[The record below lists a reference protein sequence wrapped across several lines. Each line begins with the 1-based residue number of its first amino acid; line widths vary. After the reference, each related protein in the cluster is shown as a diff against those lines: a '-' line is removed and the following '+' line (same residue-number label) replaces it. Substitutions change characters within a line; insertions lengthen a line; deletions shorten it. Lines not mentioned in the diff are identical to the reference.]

1 MSHKCSHYSILALK
15 IEEFEKS
22 ELSIRL
28 ADKMDKMERTWEWLS
43 IRNFNIKPYLSGV
56 MLYLIWKMEDL
67 VERVNNAHFLVE
79 ILVKVLCKVF
89 YALIVGI
96 VAYFLTRD
104 TGDYYAEFDMLPYVQ
119 SNMPPPIYYKWAQ
132 FLIVW
137 GVLLL

>member
-1 MSHKCSHYSILALK
+1 M

-28 ADKMDKMERTWEWLS
+28 ADKMDKMERTWQWLS
-43 IRNFNIKPYLSGV
+43 TRNMNIK
-56 MLYLIWKMEDL
+56 LYLIDVMLFLIQKVEDL
-67 VERVNNAHFLVE
+67 LERVNNAHFLVE
-79 ILVKVLCKVF
+79 IMVKVLCKVF

-96 VAYFLTRD
+96 VAYFLTRE

-137 GVLLL
+137 GILLL

>member
-1 MSHKCSHYSILALK
+1 M
-15 IEEFEKS
+15 IERS
-22 ELSIRL
+22 
-28 ADKMDKMERTWEWLS
+28 WLS
-43 IRNFNIKPYLSGV
+43 TRNINPYLNCANKIIRKKAEN
-56 MLYLIWKMEDL
+56 LL
-67 VERVNNAHFLVE
+67 ERFNNAHFLVR
-79 ILVKVLCKVF
+79 ILYKVF

-104 TGDYYAEFDMLPYVQ
+104 TGDYYAEFDMLPYDQ

>member
-1 MSHKCSHYSILALK
+1 M

-43 IRNFNIKPYLSGV
+43 IRNINIKSYLKCV
-56 MLYLIWKMEDL
+56 MQFLIQKVEDL
-67 VERVNNAHFLVE
+67 LERVNDAHYLVGF
-79 ILVKVLCKVF
+79 LVKVLCKVF

-96 VAYFLTRD
+96 VAYFLTRE
-104 TGDYYAEFDMLPYVQ
+104 TGDYYAEYDMLPYEQ
-119 SNMPPPIYYKWAQ
+119 SNMVPPIYYKWAQ

-137 GVLLL
+137 GILLL

>member
-1 MSHKCSHYSILALK
+1 MM

-22 ELSIRL
+22 ELSIHL
-28 ADKMDKMERTWEWLS
+28 ADMMDKMERTWEWLS
-43 IRNFNIKPYLSGV
+43 IRNINIKANLHSV
-56 MLYLIWKMEDL
+56 MRSLITEVEDL
-67 VERVNNAHFLVE
+67 LERVNNAHFLVE

-104 TGDYYAEFDMLPYVQ
+104 TGDYYAEFDMLPYDQ

>member
-1 MSHKCSHYSILALK
+1 MM

-28 ADKMDKMERTWEWLS
+28 ADMMDKIERTWEWLS
-43 IRNFNIKPYLSGV
+43 IRNINIKSYMNCV
-56 MLYLIWKMEDL
+56 MLFMIQKVEDML
-67 VERVNNAHFLVE
+67 ERVNNAHYLVGFLV
-79 ILVKVLCKVF
+79 LVLYKVF

-96 VAYFLTRD
+96 VAYFLTRE
-104 TGDYYAEFDMLPYVQ
+104 TGDYYAEFDMLHYDK

>member
-1 MSHKCSHYSILALK
+1 M

-43 IRNFNIKPYLSGV
+43 IRNINIKSYLKCV
-56 MLYLIWKMEDL
+56 MQFLIEKVEDL
-67 VERVNNAHFLVE
+67 LERVNNAHFFVGF
-79 ILVKVLCKVF
+79 LVKVLCKVF

-96 VAYFLTRD
+96 VAYFLTRE

>member
-1 MSHKCSHYSILALK
+1 M

-43 IRNFNIKPYLSGV
+43 IRNINIKSHLKCV
-56 MLYLIWKMEDL
+56 MLFMIQKGEDL
-67 VERVNNAHFLVE
+67 LERVNNAHYLVGFLV
-79 ILVKVLCKVF
+79 LVLCKVF

-96 VAYFLTRD
+96 VAYFLTRE

-137 GVLLL
+137 GILLL

>member
-1 MSHKCSHYSILALK
+1 M

-43 IRNFNIKPYLSGV
+43 IRNINIKANLHSV
-56 MLYLIWKMEDL
+56 MQFLILKMEDL
-67 VERVNNAHFLVE
+67 LEGVNNAHFLVE

-89 YALIVGI
+89 YAMIVGI
-96 VAYFLTRD
+96 VAYFLTRE

-137 GVLLL
+137 GILLLWILNLLKFNI